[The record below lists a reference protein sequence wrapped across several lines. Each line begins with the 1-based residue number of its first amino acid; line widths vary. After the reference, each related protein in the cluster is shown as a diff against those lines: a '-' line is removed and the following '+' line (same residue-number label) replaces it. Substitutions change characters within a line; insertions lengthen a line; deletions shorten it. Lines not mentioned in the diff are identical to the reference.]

1 MTATITTISTLCQF
15 VVWVAYAGLMD
26 IRVWLRGEN
35 HTVQAALR
43 VLIPEPQEARAPRL
57 KVVFLS
63 RFIRCEP
70 A

>member
-43 VLIPEPQEARAPRL
+43 VLIPEPQEAPSAAL
-57 KVVFLS
+57 EAGVS
-63 RFIRCEP
+63 
-70 A
+70 